1 MNRVI
6 SRKIKV
12 RLLLV
17 FVGSILFC
25 NHSFSQNDSIFKDK
39 FLIVLDMQEDYIIG
53 KITDS
58 VANQFIEN
66 VNRIISKVD
75 TNRVVYVKTEMI
87 VASLSFK
94 GISVDTIANLDF
106 CRNLKITNDNIY
118 IKEDGN
124 AFANSDL
131 LAYLKDRGAKNIII
145 VGLLA
150 EKCVFNTTIG
160 GIELGYNTYLVPN
173 AILGK
178 KERTKKKTMNKL
190 KNKGAKLLFTD
201 NE

>member
-1 MNRVI
+1 MNSVI
-6 SRKIKV
+6 SRKIKA

-39 FLIVLDMQEDYIIG
+39 FLIVLDMQQDYITG
-53 KITDS
+53 KISDKGTDEF
-58 VANQFIEN
+58 VEN
-66 VNRIISKVD
+66 VNKIIVKVD
-75 TNRVVYVKTEMI
+75 TNRIIYVKTEMI

-106 CRNLKITNDNIY
+106 CRNLKITNENIY
-118 IKEDGN
+118 IKEGGN

-131 LAYLKDRGAKNIII
+131 LAYLKDRGAKDIII

-150 EKCVFNTTIG
+150 EKCIFNTTIG
-160 GIELGYNTYLVPN
+160 GIELGYNIYLVPN

-178 KERTKKKTMNKL
+178 KKRTKKKTMNKL

-201 NE
+201 N